1 MKPAPPFRERL
12 GWQRVSYPSQNHILN
27 FFFWGKMNSAVQRY
41 FKNKRILITG
51 AGGFIGSHLTEALLE
66 ISAGVRAFAHYN
78 SRNDWGFLEELP
90 GVAKS
95 SLHVFPADLRDF
107 HAVKQ
112 ATKGMD
118 IVFHLGASIGIPYS
132 LAYPNDVVE
141 TNVLGTLN
149 VLKASLEN
157 EVPRVIHTSTSE
169 VYGTARYVPMDEEH
183 PLTPQSP
190 YAASKI
196 AADKLA
202 ESFFHSYG
210 LPVSII
216 RPFNTFGPRQSLR
229 AIIPTIITQLLRG
242 KKASVGNLKPRRDF
256 TFVSDTVNGFI
267 LLASKKGVA
276 GESFNLGTGKEI
288 TIQELVGRISGMMGV
303 TPEIGVDRRRVRG
316 NQSEVM
322 RLLSD
327 NSKAVK
333 SLGWKPK
340 STLEEGLRRT
350 IDWLS
355 DKEHFGKSHIYNI

>member
-1 MKPAPPFRERL
+1 MTKDSKLPI
-12 GWQRVSYPSQNHILN
+12 QR
-27 FFFWGKMNSAVQRY
+27 FFKS
-41 FKNKRILITG
+41 KRVLVTG
-51 AGGFIGSHLTEALLE
+51 AGGFIGSHLTEALLDL
-66 ISAGVRAFAHYN
+66 SAEVRAFVHYN
-78 SRNDWGFLEELP
+78 SRNEWGFLEELP
-90 GVAKS
+90 SKAKS
-95 SLHVFPADLRDF
+95 EIDVVSADLRDF

-149 VLKASLEN
+149 VLKSTLEN
-157 EVPRVIHTSTSE
+157 GVSRIIHTSTSE
-169 VYGTARYVPMDEEH
+169 VYGTAQYVPIDEKH
-183 PLTPQSP
+183 PLSPQSP

-202 ESFFHSYG
+202 EAFFRSYR

-242 KKASVGNLKPRRDF
+242 DKIVIGNLKPRRDF
-256 TFVSDTVNGFI
+256 TYVLDTVQGFI
-267 LLASKKGVA
+267 LLARKNGVE
-276 GESFNLGTGKEI
+276 GDTFNLGTNKDTSI
-288 TIQELVGRISGMMGV
+288 RELINLISRIMGV
-303 TPEIGVDRRRVRG
+303 IPKIKVDRHRIRG

-327 NSKAVK
+327 NSRGVK
-333 SLGWKPK
+333 ILGWKPAY
-340 STLEEGLRRT
+340 TLEEGLRKT
-350 IDWLS
+350 INWLGEER
-355 DKEHFGKSHIYNI
+355 DFGKPWAYNI